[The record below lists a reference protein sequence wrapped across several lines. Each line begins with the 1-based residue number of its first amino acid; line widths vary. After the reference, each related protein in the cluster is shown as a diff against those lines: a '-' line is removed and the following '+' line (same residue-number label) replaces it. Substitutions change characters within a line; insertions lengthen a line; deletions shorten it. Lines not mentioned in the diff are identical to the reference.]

1 MIKNMITHYKTVNRS
16 IDNYIHNDLYQWM
29 DERLEGVDGAAVKE
43 VDDGVVVMYAGEVV
57 TRITAVADRMEVDG
71 KFSSYQTHP
80 RKCKQELLHEVARSI
95 VIEMSYLEEERRAV
109 ERFEE
114 LKRRGELELYS
125 LDEAR
130 KILNMEGGKAHD
142 Y

>member
-16 IDNYIHNDLYQWM
+16 IDNCIHNDLYQWM
-29 DERLEGVDGAAVKE
+29 DEQLEGVDGAAVKK

-71 KFSSYQTHP
+71 KFSSYQTYP

-114 LKRRGELELYS
+114 LKRKGELELYS